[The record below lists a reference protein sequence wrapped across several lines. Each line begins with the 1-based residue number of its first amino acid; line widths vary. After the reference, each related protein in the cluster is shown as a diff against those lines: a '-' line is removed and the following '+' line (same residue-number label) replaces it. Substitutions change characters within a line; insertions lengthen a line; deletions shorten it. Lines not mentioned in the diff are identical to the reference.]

1 MLENLDRAM
10 AHMLKEE
17 GGYVNHPADPGGM
30 TNLGVTKRVWE
41 EWVGHPVD
49 EKQMRALQPADVTP
63 LYQRKYWNATRC
75 SDLPSGLD
83 LCVFDTAVNSG
94 PGRAIKLLQTYI
106 GVAADGAIG
115 DKTLAAIDQ
124 FKNQALIDLINGY
137 CDSRQAFLASLPTFG
152 TFGKGWTARV
162 ERLRTEAVELA
173 GQSRP

>member
-1 MLENLDRAM
+1 VIENLDRAM
-10 AHMLKEE
+10 QHVLKEE
-17 GGYVNHPADPGGM
+17 GGFVNHPKDPGGM
-30 TNLGVTKRVWE
+30 TNLGVTARVWE

-49 EKQMRALQPADVTP
+49 EKQMKALQPADVIP

-94 PGRAIKLLQTYI
+94 PGRAVKLLQGCL
-106 GVAADGAIG
+106 GVAADCAVGNN
-115 DKTLAAIDQ
+115 TLAAIAQ

-137 CDSRQAFLASLPTFG
+137 CDSRQAFLASLPTFS

-162 ERLRTEAVELA
+162 ERLRSEAAVLA
-173 GQSRP
+173 GQSLP

>member
-1 MLENLDRAM
+1 MIENLDRAM

-17 GGYVNHPADPGGM
+17 GGFVNHPKDPGGM
-30 TNLGVTKRVWE
+30 TNLGVTARVWE

-49 EKQMRALQPADVTP
+49 EKQMRALVPADVIP

-75 SDLPSGLD
+75 SDLPSGID

-94 PGRAIKLLQTYI
+94 PGRAVKMLQGCL

-115 DKTLAAIDQ
+115 NNTLAALAQ
-124 FKNQALIDLINGY
+124 FKGESLKQLINGY
-137 CDSRQAFLASLPTFG
+137 CDARQAFLAGLPTFA

-162 ERLRTEAVELA
+162 ARLRAEALEMVE
-173 GQSRP
+173 